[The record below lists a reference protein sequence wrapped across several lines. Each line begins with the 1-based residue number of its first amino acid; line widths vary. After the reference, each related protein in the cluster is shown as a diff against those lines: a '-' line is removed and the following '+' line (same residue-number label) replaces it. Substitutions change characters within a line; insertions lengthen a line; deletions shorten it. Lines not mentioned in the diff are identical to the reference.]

1 MRTTRLTVGK
11 WRSRFVAQRMEGLY
25 DEPRPGASRK
35 IGDDSDRGGRDE
47 DAGDDSKGKNSLE
60 YALYGQTSW
69 AEPFDD
75 WTYLADVR
83 ASTAPLGIVSSLA
96 RPTTCRKGARRC
108 WPVHEPTGQRGRP
121 VRRREIS
128 DSSARTRPTRFADE
142 LGPARAS
149 DSWTTF
155 GTERPTYLHHSIPPP
170 ARSLGSATR
179 GIERWSSKSSSL
191 RSKHAVP
198 NELDSH
204 IVLDNLA
211 THKTPAIK
219 RWLAKRPRFPLPLH
233 ANSRIMAEPCR
244 ALLWLAHRTRLATR
258 LTHQCPSAQKRPY
271 TTTSMPTTTNQS
283 RSSGPNPPTKS

>member
-35 IGDDSDRGGRDE
+35 IGDDQIEEVVTKTLETTPKGR
-47 DAGDDSKGKNSLE
+47 
-60 YALYGQTSW
+60 THW
-69 AEPFDD
+69 
-75 WTYLADVR
+75 
-83 ASTAPLGIVSSLA
+83 STRSMAKHLGLSHSTIGRIWRTFGLQPHTLGIVSSLA

-142 LGPARAS
+142 LGPSPSVRLM
-149 DSWTTF
+149 TTF
-155 GTERPTYLHHSIPPP
+155 GTERPTYLQHSIPPP

-191 RSKHAVP
+191 RSK
-198 NELDSH
+198 L
-204 IVLDNLA
+204 L
-211 THKTPAIK
+211 
-219 RWLAKRPRFPLPLH
+219 
-233 ANSRIMAEPCR
+233 SR
-244 ALLWLAHRTRLATR
+244 
-258 LTHQCPSAQKRPY
+258 
-271 TTTSMPTTTNQS
+271 TSWTSTSFSTIS
-283 RSSGPNPPTKS
+283 PPTKHQQSRDGSPSDPGSTSTSRQLTHHG